1 MNVTPERKAEQKIAA
16 RWGGNVVR
24 LLKEK
29 ELKLCDLGRMLKPG
43 TKTPTS
49 DAFNLVRRHTMPDDK
64 TCCTVASFLGVSKEA
79 LHHGELPD
87 LPAHKPRRTATV
99 ALTQQAE
106 PKAKP
111 EPTADDDIIQK
122 FVLFALK
129 RKLRA
134 LDSVRRY
141 ALLQDVARL
150 CIDTGDGDVQA

>member
-16 RWGGNVVR
+16 RWGGNVKR
-24 LLKEK
+24 LLREK
-29 ELKLCDLGRMLKPG
+29 KLKACDLGRQLSPESNN
-43 TKTPTS
+43 PTS
-49 DAFNLVRRHTMPDDK
+49 TVFMLTRRHTMPDDK
-64 TCCTVASFLGVSKEA
+64 TCCTVAAFLGVSKEA

-87 LPAHKPRRTATV
+87 LAAHKPTRSTPAAPTHR
-99 ALTQQAE
+99 AE
-106 PKAKP
+106 PKTKP
-111 EPTADDDIIQK
+111 EPTADGDIIQT

-134 LDSVRRY
+134 LDAAGRY